1 MRLHSGDRHHL
12 RKSADRKAQIKKKNH
27 APPRHHKSDQ
37 LRASQLNCRSFLR
50 NQLTLEQHIVTD
62 WHCDVACFCETWLRL
77 AMTNDS
83 QLALD
88 NFTTFRRDRFHSR
101 GGGLLVYVRN
111 TLHPIRKPA
120 LEHPNTEYIAV
131 EFSTIQLGKCLLLYC
146 YRSPNFP
153 SSTYFQALS
162 EKLAPATGY
171 SMIDIAF
178 GRFQCQARTMGPFQH
193 WEYSRSCH
201 GVSPHGFFS
210 LSVCHNAHPLYQ

>member
-1 MRLHSGDRHHL
+1 
-12 RKSADRKAQIKKKNH
+12 
-27 APPRHHKSDQ
+27 
-37 LRASQLNCRSFLR
+37 
-50 NQLTLEQHIVTD
+50 
-62 WHCDVACFCETWLRL
+62 
-77 AMTNDS
+77 MTNDS

-162 EKLAPATGY
+162 EKLALATGY
-171 SMIDIAF
+171 SMILLFRGVAIGGSGGSDEPPT
-178 GRFQCQARTMGPFQH
+178 GRKRSAKIVFFFFFFLSGSHRKASSLKRTKGRRQQKTSHARRGM
-193 WEYSRSCH
+193 H
-201 GVSPHGFFS
+201 GQVNVPVRI
-210 LSVCHNAHPLYQ
+210 LMALCPNA

>member
-1 MRLHSGDRHHL
+1 
-12 RKSADRKAQIKKKNH
+12 
-27 APPRHHKSDQ
+27 
-37 LRASQLNCRSFLR
+37 
-50 NQLTLEQHIVTD
+50 
-62 WHCDVACFCETWLRL
+62 
-77 AMTNDS
+77 MTNDS

-162 EKLAPATGY
+162 EKLALATGY
-171 SMIDIAF
+171 SMILLLGDF
-178 GRFQCQARTMGPFQH
+178 
-193 WEYSRSCH
+193 
-201 GVSPHGFFS
+201 
-210 LSVCHNAHPLYQ
+210 NAKHEQ